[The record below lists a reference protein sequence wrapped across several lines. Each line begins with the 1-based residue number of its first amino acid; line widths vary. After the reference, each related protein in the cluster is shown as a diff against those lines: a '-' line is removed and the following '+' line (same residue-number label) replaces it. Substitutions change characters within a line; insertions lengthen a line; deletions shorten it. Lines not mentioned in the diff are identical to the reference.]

1 VFRIDNPSLQVIR
14 KSSSLDG
21 GVELDGYTLIN
32 LSSSYAINNN
42 AKVLLNIKNAGYGE
56 NAVDKVIVNIKKEGV
71 GILNRFCL
79 RILTICVSVYLD
91 FFM

>member
-1 VFRIDNPSLQVIR
+1 MDIFYWWRKPEYPEKTTDLPQVIR

-42 AKVLLNIKNAGYGE
+42 AKVLLNIKN
-56 NAVDKVIVNIKKEGV
+56 
-71 GILNRFCL
+71 
-79 RILTICVSVYLD
+79 
-91 FFM
+91 